1 MQKKRT
7 FKAAFTCRW
16 APSDGEN
23 GKDGVGIKSA
33 DVVFATSTSGTSA
46 PADSAGWVTLFKD
59 LQLKENTYVWSCTK
73 TVLTDGTTTY
83 TGKQCL
89 GASKDFVTITEQYA
103 VGSSGTTPPTSGW
116 GTNYTPTKELWLW
129 TRNRM
134 QWTNGSYT
142 YTTAICIGYFGKDGE
157 NGENGETS
165 FNVSISTTAIVAHQ
179 SAEKQI
185 FEITL
190 QATRGSVLLKYYTD
204 YTCST
209 LSDTNKI
216 TDGLVWGFDVVT
228 GNSSFK
234 YKLALLA
241 NAIVNVD
248 IPFYVTDNRTSMKY
262 PFKISFTTV
271 KDGDKGE
278 DGVPGLIQRVSEWTA
293 GAEYHN
299 DEKLTTN
306 IRYLDI
312 VSVTDNTT
320 GDFTMYQCRETHTS
334 TASNAPKST
343 DTAQWLKLNNM
354 RPIYT
359 PLIVAKNAVLRFGQT
374 NRLLIMDTEGKKVQG
389 CLTGVDDP
397 TKPMAWFGGET
408 ASAANFSLGYDGT
421 IKALRGIF
429 GGVMKKSKTVVTPE
443 NFLYYFQRVND
454 GLTYYNMKWDRLSM
468 FFELKGDF
476 SKFMDDGGG
485 AISIVFPGIRPEAS
499 YSIEE
504 IEEARSFVGAS
515 VCICN
520 SSSTNFGITGDTG
533 HLYDGKFV
541 FNSPPLFSGDI
552 IYLTCVAASGDNAVE
567 TIGWTFVDC
576 NQTTA
581 SK

>member
-33 DVVFATSTSGTSA
+33 DVVFATSTSGISA
-46 PADSAGWVTLFKD
+46 PADSAGWVTLFVD
-59 LQLKENTYVWSCTK
+59 LELKENTYVWSCTK
-73 TVLTDGTTTY
+73 TVLTDGATTY

-134 QWTNGSYT
+134 QWTNGAYT

-165 FNVSISTTAIVAHQ
+165 FNVSISSTAIVAHQ

-216 TDGLVWGFDVVT
+216 TDGLVWGFDGVT

-248 IPFYVTDNRTSMKY
+248 IPFYVTDKRTSMKY

-271 KDGDKGE
+271 KDGDKGG

-299 DEKLTTN
+299 DEKLTSN

-312 VSVTDNTT
+312 VTVTDNTT
-320 GDFTMYQCRETHTS
+320 GDFRMYQCRETHTS

-359 PLIVAKNAVLRFGQT
+359 PLIIAKNAVLRFGQT
-374 NRLLIMDTEGKKVQG
+374 NSLLIMDTEGKKIQG
-389 CLTGVDDP
+389 CITGVDDP

-408 ASAANFSLGYDGT
+408 ASAAKTT
-421 IKALRGIF
+421 I
-429 GGVMKKSKTVVTPE
+429 S
-443 NFLYYFQRVND
+443 
-454 GLTYYNMKWDRLSM
+454 
-468 FFELKGDF
+468 
-476 SKFMDDGGG
+476 
-485 AISIVFPGIRPEAS
+485 
-499 YSIEE
+499 
-504 IEEARSFVGAS
+504 
-515 VCICN
+515 
-520 SSSTNFGITGDTG
+520 
-533 HLYDGKFV
+533 YDGKFKSEEADIKGKV
-541 FNSPPLFSGDI
+541 TLRQLSYREQEAVSGQPFDGACISNGDYILPRLKLGEFRVIRIFNLFATRVAVYINLKGEDSTVKFLWQDESWETQLRDSLTFGAPDVGEI
-552 IYLTCVAASGDNAVE
+552 IGFTQAFTEGRYY
-567 TIGWTFVDC
+567 TIWKVITYAKTEGEP
-576 NQTTA
+576 
-581 SK
+581 